1 MTDQAIDLRQACWLA
16 VILSIERG
24 VRCLLVL
31 AIATAACGDDTSSVP
46 DAKQDV
52 IVYVVRHA
60 ETGSTATDPS
70 LDTTGQARAQ
80 ALATRLVG
88 AHITLALASQYKR
101 TQETAMPAAAAE
113 GLSVTAMPVTS
124 ANAATYGT
132 ELVSAVMTSNAHAA
146 LIVGHSNT
154 VPDTVKAFT
163 GVTVTPIAE
172 SEFDRFYTITLTS
185 NGPQLD
191 EARY

>member
-1 MTDQAIDLRQACWLA
+1 M
-16 VILSIERG
+16 
-24 VRCLLVL
+24 RCLLLLL
-31 AIATAACGDDTSSVP
+31 ASVIVGCGDDTSSAP
-46 DAKQDV
+46 DAKPDV
-52 IVYVVRHA
+52 VVYVVRHA

-70 LDTTGQARAQ
+70 LDGTGQARAQ

-88 AHITLALASQYKR
+88 AHITAAFASQYKR

-113 GLSVTAMPVTS
+113 GLTVTAMPVTS
-124 ANAATYGT
+124 ANAATYGG
-132 ELVSAVMTSNAHAA
+132 ELVTAVMTSNAHAA

-163 GVTVTPIAE
+163 GVVVTPIAE
-172 SEFDRFYTITLTS
+172 SEYDRFYTITVS
-185 NGPQLD
+185 SDGSHLD